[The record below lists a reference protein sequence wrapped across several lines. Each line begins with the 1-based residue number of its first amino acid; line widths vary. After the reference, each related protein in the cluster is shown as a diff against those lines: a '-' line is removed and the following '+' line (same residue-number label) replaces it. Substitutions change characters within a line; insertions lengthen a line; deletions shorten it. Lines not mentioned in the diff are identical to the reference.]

1 MNIFIVIAAYNEE
14 KKIGKVIDKLKENH
28 YKNIVVVDDG
38 SKDKTSRVA
47 KEKQVHILKHI
58 INRGQGAALQTGIS
72 YALRNN
78 ADIIVTFD
86 ADDQHDPT
94 EIESITKP
102 IKEGRFDAALGSR
115 FLKTNNT
122 PLLRKIMLKGAI
134 LVILVMYR
142 IRLTDAHNGFRALSR
157 DAASKI
163 IITHDG
169 MEHASEIVEEIKH
182 KNISF
187 TEVPVTIKY
196 SKETLQKGQSGL
208 NSIKILMKMV
218 LKKMGA

>member
-1 MNIFIVIAAYNEE
+1 MNTFIVIAAYNEE
-14 KKIGKVIDKLKENH
+14 KKIETVIDKLKENN

-38 SKDKTSRVA
+38 SKDKTSIIA
-47 KEKQVHILKHI
+47 KEKGVHILKHI

-72 YALRNN
+72 YALNNN

-86 ADDQHDPT
+86 ADDQHNPT
-94 EIESITKP
+94 EIETITKP
-102 IKEGRFDAALGSR
+102 IKEGKVDAALGSR
-115 FLKTNNT
+115 FLKTNNI
-122 PLLRKIMLKGAI
+122 PFLRKIMLKGAI

-142 IRLTDAHNGFRALSR
+142 IKLTDAHNGFRALSR
-157 DAASKI
+157 VAASKI
-163 IITHDG
+163 RITHDG

-187 TEVPVTIKY
+187 TEVPVTIRY

-208 NSIKILMKMV
+208 NSIKILMKMI